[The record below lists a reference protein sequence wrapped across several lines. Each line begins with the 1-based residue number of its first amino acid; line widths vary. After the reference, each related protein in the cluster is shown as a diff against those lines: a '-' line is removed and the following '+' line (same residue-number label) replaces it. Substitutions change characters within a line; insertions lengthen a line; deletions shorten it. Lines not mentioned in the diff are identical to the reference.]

1 MNDWMPSLERWIGS
15 RGELQAAVEFTS
27 AKTGFQPALIEKDFW
42 CSVVL
47 GRLYAAG
54 DCPLVFKGGTL
65 LSKAYVAFNRMSEDL
80 DFTLPTGP
88 EMKRSARSKRARE
101 IEAAVERA
109 VAGLLETD
117 TGGWRSFNN
126 STQHRVALIYTSVFG
141 GKGTI
146 KLEVGQREE
155 PMREVGAVP
164 LATLLRD
171 PLFDEEAVLPIRA
184 VSLSLAEAYAEKVR
198 AALTREDPAP
208 RDLFDLDYAAQQNV
222 LDWDDADFLR
232 LAARKVA
239 SEKEADWLAAQR
251 IALFRSRIEGELR
264 PVLRPD
270 TFASFDFDRA
280 VTTLGKLAAAMRRHG
295 PADWDPDSLS
305 TT

>member
-171 PLFDEEAVLPIRA
+171 PLFDEEAVLPIWA

-251 IALFRSRIEGELR
+251 IAFFRSRIEGELR

>member
-1 MNDWMPSLERWIGS
+1 MSDWMPSLERWINS
-15 RGELQAAVEFTS
+15 RGELQAAVEFTA
-27 AKTGFQPALIEKDFW
+27 AKTGFQPALVEKDFW

-88 EMKRSARSKRARE
+88 EIKRGARSKRARE
-101 IEAAVERA
+101 IEAAVEKA

-117 TGGWRSFNN
+117 AGGWRSFNN
-126 STQHRVALIYTSVFG
+126 STQHRVVIRYASVFG
-141 GKGTI
+141 GEGMI

-155 PMREVGAVP
+155 PMREVDAVP

-198 AALTREDPAP
+198 AALTRKDPAP
-208 RDLFDLDYAAQQNV
+208 RDLFDLDYAAQEGV
-222 LDWDDADFLR
+222 LDGEDDDFLR

-239 SEKEADWLAAQR
+239 SEKETDWLAAER
-251 IALFRSRIEGELR
+251 ITLLRNRIEGELR

-280 VTTLGKLAAAMRRHG
+280 VTTLGKLAAALCRHG
-295 PADWDPDSLS
+295 TAE
-305 TT
+305 

>member
-1 MNDWMPSLERWIGS
+1 MSDWMPSLERWINNRS
-15 RGELQAAVEFTS
+15 ELQAAVGFTA
-27 AKTGFQPALIEKDFW
+27 AKTGFQPALVEKDFW

-88 EMKRSARSKRARE
+88 EVKRSARSKRTRE
-101 IEAAVERA
+101 IEAAVEKA
-109 VAGLLETD
+109 VAGLLTADAE
-117 TGGWRSFNN
+117 GWRSFNN
-126 STQHRVALIYTSVFG
+126 STQQRVVLRYASVFG
-141 GKGTI
+141 GEGTI

-155 PMREVGAVP
+155 LMKEVGAVP

-171 PLFDEEAVLPIRA
+171 PLFDEEAVLPVQA
-184 VSLSLAEAYAEKVR
+184 SGLSLAEAYAEKVR

-208 RDLFDLDYAAQQNV
+208 RDLFDLDYAVQLSV
-222 LDWDDADFLR
+222 LDWEDGDFLR
-232 LAARKVA
+232 LAARKVF
-239 SEKEADWLAAQR
+239 SEKVTDWLAAER
-251 IALFRSRIEGELR
+251 INTFRSRVEGELR

-270 TFASFDFDRA
+270 TFEAFDFDRSIE
-280 VTTLGKLAAAMRRHG
+280 TLENLAAALRRYW
-295 PADWDPDSLS
+295 PVD
-305 TT
+305 

>member
-101 IEAAVERA
+101 IEAAVEKA

-117 TGGWRSFNN
+117 AGGWRSFNN
-126 STQHRVALIYTSVFG
+126 STQHRVVLIYTSVFG

-171 PLFDEEAVLPIRA
+171 PLFDEEAVLPIWA

-239 SEKEADWLAAQR
+239 SETEADWLAAQR